1 MNNLNF
7 LTPDKKNL
15 YTYLYLGLFLIS
27 FSILDVFLNSFFKI
41 NLIFFLPS
49 ILSFILPLIIGFIG
63 LHLIRIEYSGVKS
76 LDVLNKNIN
85 TNNFNAIL
93 SLIIIFV
100 VIKSLPPLLSWF
112 FIDANFSGDSKDA
125 CTGSGACWA
134 YIKTWFNRFM
144 YGMYPNAEQWRINL
158 SFISLAFLGSV
169 GFFASEKFK
178 KIFNSL
184 LCCNLS
190 NNRLFIYF
198 LFYFWWPNIF

>member
-85 TNNFNAIL
+85 TN
-93 SLIIIFV
+93 
-100 VIKSLPPLLSWF
+100 LLMIVF
-112 FIDANFSGDSKDA
+112 DS
-125 CTGSGACWA
+125 
-134 YIKTWFNRFM
+134 IKTNFRN
-144 YGMYPNAEQWRINL
+144 IKL
-158 SFISLAFLGSV
+158 SGNPYCKNKCL
-169 GFFASEKFK
+169 K
-178 KIFNSL
+178 
-184 LCCNLS
+184 
-190 NNRLFIYF
+190 
-198 LFYFWWPNIF
+198 